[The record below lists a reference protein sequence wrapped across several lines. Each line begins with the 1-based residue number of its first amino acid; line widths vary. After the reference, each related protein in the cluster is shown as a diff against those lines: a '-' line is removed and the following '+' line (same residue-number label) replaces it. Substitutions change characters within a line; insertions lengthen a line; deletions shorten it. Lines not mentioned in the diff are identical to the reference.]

1 MGSVGAETL
10 LSLEN
15 PPTAILCSN
24 DMTAIGVMH
33 AALRKGLRIPKDLSL
48 IGFDDIKFAQFMLP
62 PLTTIRMSG
71 REIAANA
78 VLALKQAVGPDP
90 PITVVPPA
98 IQTTLIVRQ
107 STAIPRGSLAD
118 LISHKRSKKKTVRG

>member
-1 MGSVGAETL
+1 
-10 LSLEN
+10 
-15 PPTAILCSN
+15 
-24 DMTAIGVMH
+24 MTAIGVMH
-33 AALRKGLRIPKDLSL
+33 AALRKGLRIPEDLSL

-78 VLALKQAVGPDP
+78 VLALKEAIASDAPE
-90 PITVVPPA
+90 TVVPPA

-107 STAIPRGSLAD
+107 STAIPRGSLSD
-118 LISHKRSKKKTVRG
+118 LTSQKRSKKKTFRQ